1 MTLKF
6 LRKILTDILRTLIN
20 NPFNES
26 FYKEKKSINVLI
38 VFFISYKSNVKTFLK

>member
-6 LRKILTDILRTLIN
+6 LREMLMDILRTLIN

-26 FYKEKKSINVLI
+26 FYKKKKQLI
-38 VFFISYKSNVKTFLK
+38 F